1 MIEMAAATTPISTY
15 RTYLMYKASANAEYT
30 KLCDIK
36 SFPDMGGE
44 PERID
49 VTTLSDGQRK
59 YIQGVQDISSSTF
72 SANYIAADLAKINAL
87 SGQQTEFALWFGAS
101 GALGSEVPTGEN
113 GQYTWTGDIMAYV
126 NGGDVNSAI
135 EMTIVTFPSTPF
147 VHSLPGASGATGET

>member
-1 MIEMAAATTPISTY
+1 MAASTTPISTY
-15 RTYLMYKASANAEYT
+15 RTYLMYKATTSATTYT

-59 YIQGVQDISSSTF
+59 YIPGVQDISSSTF
-72 SANYIAADLAKINAL
+72 TANYIAGDLSKINAL
-87 SGQQTEFALWFGAS
+87 SGKQTDFALWFGAT
-101 GALGSEVPTGEN
+101 GDIGQETPTGSN

-126 NGGDVNSAI
+126 NGGDVNAAV
-135 EMTIVTFPSTPF
+135 EMTIVTFPSTAF
-147 VHSLPGASGATGET
+147 VHSVPA

>member
-1 MIEMAAATTPISTY
+1 MAAATTPISTY
-15 RTYLMYKASANAEYT
+15 RTYLMYKSTSAATQYE

-59 YIQGVQDISSSTF
+59 YIAGVQDISSSTF
-72 SANYIAADLAKINAL
+72 TANYIAGDLTKINGL
-87 SGQQTEFALWFGAS
+87 TGTQHDFALWFGAS
-101 GALGSEVPTGEN
+101 GQLGSETPTGEN
-113 GQYTWTGDIMAYV
+113 GKYTWTGDIMAYV

-135 EMTIVTFPSTPF
+135 EMTIVTFPTTAF
-147 VHSLPGASGATGET
+147 VFSAT